1 MAISIGGININDWEL
16 VETFIRASGPGGQNV
31 NKVASAV
38 QLRFDAR
45 NSPSLPDAVKARLR
59 SVAGRRMTAAGEIII
74 EASRFRSQERN
85 REDARARLAD
95 GPDDGGRHSGT
106 TVVAA
111 THDCALIAAA
121 ATPPKKRIKT
131 KVSVN
136 QKRKRVEDKRRRS
149 VVKTRRSSSIVAD

>member
-85 REDARARLAD
+85 REDARARLA
-95 GPDDGGRHSGT
+95 
-106 TVVAA
+106 
-111 THDCALIAAA
+111 ALIAAA